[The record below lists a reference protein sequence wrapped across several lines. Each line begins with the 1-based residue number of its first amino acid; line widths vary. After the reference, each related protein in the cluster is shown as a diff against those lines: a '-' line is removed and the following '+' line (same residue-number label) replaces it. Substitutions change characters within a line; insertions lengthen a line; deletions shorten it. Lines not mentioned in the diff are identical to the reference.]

1 MNETEYRLPL
11 MRIGD
16 RSPQEEEMLVGGL
29 GSFGLTE
36 KDGLSPFFD
45 TGKKEKRE
53 ERRVG

>member
-1 MNETEYRLPL
+1 MKETEYRLPL

-16 RSPQEEEMLVGGL
+16 RPPQEEEMLVRGL

-45 TGKKEKRE
+45 TAKKEKK
-53 ERRVG
+53 